1 MMVHAFN
8 LNSQKAEVADLYGF
22 EASLIYIVSS
32 RTALHSETLP
42 QINKQ
47 TNKHILKCILLMRLK
62 ILGGNPNFP
71 RINISQ
77 T

>member
-32 RTALHSETLP
+32 TRIIARILSDTTKLP
-42 QINKQ
+42 KKSKNENGIQ
-47 TNKHILKCILLMRLK
+47 
-62 ILGGNPNFP
+62 F
-71 RINISQ
+71 RIMPYLFLVECSR
-77 T
+77 